1 MDKGYGRRFSHLYVL
16 LQVRVG
22 FWQVS
27 NLMRN
32 VIISM
37 LLGVSLSG
45 CATVS
50 MVASEATVETG
61 LTVEESS
68 LRKVSSAYTDLAE
81 RKNWIE
87 ESKGLLD
94 FARVL
99 MNGASDDKADGDE
112 SYSAQV
118 QAQGGAA
125 LDQAKFIRADIESAS
140 HGLDVATMEAE
151 KLFGTAAPAKA
162 LRADLVSYES
172 ALVTAKKARRTFIS
186 ALSDIEMAGA
196 NPTTY
201 ALAQLDVS
209 IDTANDAADK
219 LADYAANRKR
229 AEAAS

>member
-27 NLMRN
+27 NLMRS

-37 LLGVSLSG
+37 LLGISLSG

-50 MVASEATVETG
+50 MVASEAIVETN
-61 LTVEESS
+61 LSADESS

-87 ESKGLLD
+87 ENKGLLG

-99 MNGASDDKADGDE
+99 MNGTSDDAANGQATYLD
-112 SYSAQV
+112 QV
-118 QAQGGAA
+118 QAQSEAP
-125 LDQAKFIRADIESAS
+125 LVQAKLIRADIESAA
-140 HGLDVATMEAE
+140 HGLDVATMEVE
-151 KLFGTAAPAKA
+151 KLFSVERPAKA

-186 ALSDIEMAGA
+186 ALTDLDMADA

-201 ALAQLDVS
+201 ALAELDVS
-209 IDTANDAADK
+209 IDAAGDAADT